1 MLSVYIQ
8 GEKASFLTF
17 NFYLW
22 PLLQQ
27 RVINIGMYKI
37 ILFSFVF
44 LALDQVSKWFVVF
57 YLELEQKLYLNLNN
71 QFMNFY
77 MAWNKGINFG
87 LFEGDSTVQ
96 AYILTGIS
104 IAISTVFFIWLRNS
118 TSLLIQILASLV
130 IGGALGNAIDRLLYG
145 AVADFI
151 NVTCCGIRNP
161 YSFNLA
167 DVFIFIGLIGLLI
180 FKFDEKQN

>member
-1 MLSVYIQ
+1 
-8 GEKASFLTF
+8 
-17 NFYLW
+17 
-22 PLLQQ
+22 
-27 RVINIGMYKI
+27 MYKI
-37 ILFSFVF
+37 LLFSFVF
-44 LALDQVSKWFVVF
+44 LILDQSSKWFVVF
-57 YLELEQKLYLNLNN
+57 YLDLEQKLYLNLNN

-96 AYILTGIS
+96 AYILTAIS
-104 IAISTVFFIWLRNS
+104 IIISVVFFVWLRNS
-118 TSLLIQILASLV
+118 TRFLMQILASLV

-167 DVFIFIGLIGLLI
+167 DVFIFIGLIGLLF

>member
-1 MLSVYIQ
+1 M
-8 GEKASFLTF
+8 LTF

-22 PLLQQ
+22 RLL
-27 RVINIGMYKI
+27 RRKVNNIEMYKI
-37 ILFSFVF
+37 LMFSFVF
-44 LALDQVSKWFVVF
+44 LSLDQVSKWFVVF
-57 YLELEQKLYLNLNN
+57 YLELQQTLFLNLNN
-71 QFMNFY
+71 QFINFY

-87 LFEGDSTVQ
+87 LFEGDSVFQ
-96 AYILTGIS
+96 AYSLTAIS
-104 IAISTVFFIWLRNS
+104 IVISIVFFVWLRNS
-118 TSLLIQILASLV
+118 SSFLIQILVALV

-151 NVTCCGIRNP
+151 NITCCGFRNP

-167 DVFIFIGLIGLLI
+167 DVFIFIGLIGLLL

>member
-1 MLSVYIQ
+1 
-8 GEKASFLTF
+8 
-17 NFYLW
+17 
-22 PLLQQ
+22 
-27 RVINIGMYKI
+27 MYRI
-37 ILFSFVF
+37 LLFSFVF
-44 LALDQVSKWFVVF
+44 LTLDQLSKWFVVF
-57 YLELEQKLYLNLNN
+57 YLDLEQKLYLNLNN

-96 AYILTGIS
+96 AYILTAIS
-104 IAISTVFFIWLRNS
+104 IIISVVFFVWLRNS
-118 TSLLIQILASLV
+118 TRFLMQILASSV

-167 DVFIFIGLIGLLI
+167 DVFIFIGLIGLLF

>member
-1 MLSVYIQ
+1 MLFVSIQ

-17 NFYLW
+17 YFYLW

-37 ILFSFVF
+37 LLFSFVF

-104 IAISTVFFIWLRNS
+104 IAISIVFFIWLRNS

>member
-1 MLSVYIQ
+1 
-8 GEKASFLTF
+8 
-17 NFYLW
+17 
-22 PLLQQ
+22 
-27 RVINIGMYKI
+27 MYKI
-37 ILFSFVF
+37 LFFSFVF
-44 LALDQVSKWFVVF
+44 ITIDQLSKWFVVS

-87 LFEGDSTVQ
+87 LFEGDSIVQ
-96 AYILTGIS
+96 AYILTAIS
-104 IAISTVFFIWLRNS
+104 IAISLVFFIWLRNS
-118 TSLLIQILASLV
+118 ISLLIQILASLV
-130 IGGALGNAIDRLLYG
+130 IGGALGNAIDRLLHG

-161 YSFNLA
+161 YSFNIA
-167 DVFIFIGLIGLLI
+167 DIFIFIGLIGLLI

>member
-1 MLSVYIQ
+1 
-8 GEKASFLTF
+8 
-17 NFYLW
+17 
-22 PLLQQ
+22 
-27 RVINIGMYKI
+27 MYKI
-37 ILFSFVF
+37 LLFSFVF
-44 LALDQVSKWFVVF
+44 LILDQSSKWFVVF
-57 YLELEQKLYLNLNN
+57 YLDLEQKLYLNLNN

-96 AYILTGIS
+96 AYILTAIS
-104 IAISTVFFIWLRNS
+104 IIISVVFFVWLRNS
-118 TSLLIQILASLV
+118 TRFLVQILASLV

-180 FKFDEKQN
+180 FKYDEKHN

>member
-1 MLSVYIQ
+1 
-8 GEKASFLTF
+8 
-17 NFYLW
+17 
-22 PLLQQ
+22 
-27 RVINIGMYKI
+27 MYKI
-37 ILFSFVF
+37 LLFSFFF

>member
-1 MLSVYIQ
+1 M
-8 GEKASFLTF
+8 
-17 NFYLW
+17 
-22 PLLQQ
+22 
-27 RVINIGMYKI
+27 
-37 ILFSFVF
+37 
-44 LALDQVSKWFVVF
+44 SKWLVVF
-57 YLELEQKLYLNLNN
+57 YFELEQKLYLNLNN

-96 AYILTGIS
+96 AYILTAIS
-104 IAISTVFFIWLRNS
+104 IIISIVFFVWLRNS
-118 TSLLIQILASLV
+118 TRFLMQILASLV

-180 FKFDEKQN
+180 FNFDEKQN

>member
-1 MLSVYIQ
+1 
-8 GEKASFLTF
+8 
-17 NFYLW
+17 
-22 PLLQQ
+22 
-27 RVINIGMYKI
+27 MYKI
-37 ILFSFVF
+37 VLFSFVF
-44 LALDQVSKWFVVF
+44 LALDQMSKWLVVF
-57 YLELEQKLYLNLNN
+57 YFELQKKIYLNLNN
-71 QFMNFY
+71 QFINFY

-87 LFEGDSTVQ
+87 LFESNSVVQ
-96 AYILTGIS
+96 AYILSAIS
-104 IAISTVFFIWLRNS
+104 ILISIVFVIWLKNSTVF
-118 TSLLIQILASLV
+118 LIQILAALV

-151 NVTCCGIRNP
+151 NITCCGLRNP

>member
-1 MLSVYIQ
+1 M
-8 GEKASFLTF
+8 
-17 NFYLW
+17 
-22 PLLQQ
+22 
-27 RVINIGMYKI
+27 
-37 ILFSFVF
+37 
-44 LALDQVSKWFVVF
+44 SKWLVVF
-57 YLELEQKLYLNLNN
+57 YFELKQKLYLNLNN

-87 LFEGDSTVQ
+87 LFERDSTVQ
-96 AYILTGIS
+96 AYILTAIS
-104 IAISTVFFIWLRNS
+104 IIISIVFFVWLRNS
-118 TSLLIQILASLV
+118 TRFLMQILASLV

-167 DVFIFIGLIGLLI
+167 DVFIFIGLIGLII
-180 FKFDEKQN
+180 FKYDEKHY

>member
-1 MLSVYIQ
+1 MLFVSIQ

-37 ILFSFVF
+37 LLFSFVF
-44 LALDQVSKWFVVF
+44 LALDQLSKWFVVF

-118 TSLLIQILASLV
+118 TSLLIQTLASLI

-180 FKFDEKQN
+180 FKYDEKHN

>member
-1 MLSVYIQ
+1 
-8 GEKASFLTF
+8 
-17 NFYLW
+17 
-22 PLLQQ
+22 
-27 RVINIGMYKI
+27 
-37 ILFSFVF
+37 
-44 LALDQVSKWFVVF
+44 
-57 YLELEQKLYLNLNN
+57 
-71 QFMNFY
+71 

-87 LFEGDSTVQ
+87 LFEGDSTVH
-96 AYILTGIS
+96 AYILTAISFIIS
-104 IAISTVFFIWLRNS
+104 IVFFIWLRNS

-180 FKFDEKQN
+180 FKYDEKHN

>member
-1 MLSVYIQ
+1 
-8 GEKASFLTF
+8 
-17 NFYLW
+17 
-22 PLLQQ
+22 
-27 RVINIGMYKI
+27 MYKI
-37 ILFSFVF
+37 LLFSFVF
-44 LALDQVSKWFVVF
+44 LILDQSSKWFVVF
-57 YLELEQKLYLNLNN
+57 YLDLEQKLYLNLNN

-96 AYILTGIS
+96 AYILTAIS
-104 IAISTVFFIWLRNS
+104 IIISVVFFVWLRNS
-118 TSLLIQILASLV
+118 TRFLMQILASSV

-167 DVFIFIGLIGLLI
+167 DVFIFIGLIGLLF

>member
-1 MLSVYIQ
+1 
-8 GEKASFLTF
+8 
-17 NFYLW
+17 
-22 PLLQQ
+22 
-27 RVINIGMYKI
+27 
-37 ILFSFVF
+37 
-44 LALDQVSKWFVVF
+44 
-57 YLELEQKLYLNLNN
+57 
-71 QFMNFY
+71 MNFY

-87 LFEGDSTVQ
+87 LFECDSAVQ

-118 TSLLIQILASLV
+118 TSLLIQILVSLV

-180 FKFDEKQN
+180 FNFDEKQN